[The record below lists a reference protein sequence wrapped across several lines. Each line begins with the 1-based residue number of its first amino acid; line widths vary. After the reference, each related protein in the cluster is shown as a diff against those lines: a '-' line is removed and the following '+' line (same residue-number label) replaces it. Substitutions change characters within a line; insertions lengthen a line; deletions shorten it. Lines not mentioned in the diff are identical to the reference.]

1 VLALDALQ
9 RRMTAAIAGG
19 HDSAVFDLI
28 EDVGIA
34 PAARLQIYR
43 NHAAITLTEALRATF
58 PVVCKLV
65 DERFFAF
72 AAYAYICETF
82 PSEPRL
88 SAYGASFPLFLRAF
102 PPAQALR
109 YLSDVARL
117 EWEINAALHA
127 DAATPVPRSTLAAIS
142 LRDAPRLMVHLH
154 PSLRLLTSP
163 WPIERIWSANQPGAD
178 PHVTIDPSAEVSRLQ
193 IYRRIDRVVIESI
206 DAPTFAFLHALLR
219 DGRLED
225 AAEAALRVDL
235 MFDVSVALGLL
246 LEEGL
251 IVGWHLAPAPAAS
264 STTLKEKVAMLAQVA
279 GFRSRTGLVEH
290 LKDALDLLGRFPL
303 SILQFIMRFSIASVF
318 WHAGLTKIA
327 SWDTTIALFHDEYM
341 VPLLP
346 PELAA
351 SMAATVELTCPV
363 LLVLGI
369 ATRLATLPML
379 GMTFVIGVFV
389 YPELWTE
396 HLMWAAILL
405 FILTRGPGALSLDR
419 FAARALF
426 DRKGV

>member
-1 VLALDALQ
+1 MLALDALQ
-9 RRMTAAIAGG
+9 RRMTATIGG
-19 HDSAVFDLI
+19 DHDSALLDLI

-34 PAARLQIYR
+34 PTARLQIYR
-43 NHAAITLTEALRATF
+43 NHATITLTEALKATY

-65 DERFFAF
+65 DERFFAY
-72 AAYAYICETF
+72 AADAYIRETL
-82 PSEPRL
+82 PAEPRL
-88 SAYGASFPLFLRAF
+88 SAYGASFPTFLAAF
-102 PPAQALR
+102 PPAQTLR
-109 YLSDVARL
+109 YLPDVARL

-127 DAATPVPRSTLAAIS
+127 DAGTPVPRSALAAVP
-142 LRDAPRLMVHLH
+142 LGDAPRLMLDLH
-154 PSLRLLTSP
+154 PSLRLLASP

-178 PHVTIDPSAEVSRLQ
+178 PGVTIEASAEVSRLQ
-193 IYRRIDRVVIESI
+193 IHRRVDRVVIKSI
-206 DAPTFAFLHALLR
+206 DAPTFAFVHALLK
-219 DGRLED
+219 GARLED
-225 AAEAALRVDL
+225 AAEAALQVDL
-235 MFDVSVALGLL
+235 MFDVSLALSLL

-251 IVGWHLAPAPAAS
+251 IVGWRLALPPSAS
-264 STTLKEKVAMLAQVA
+264 PPLLKERIAMLAQA
-279 GFRSRTGLVEH
+279 TGFRGRSSLVEH
-290 LKDALDLLGRFPL
+290 LKEAVDLLGRFPL

-327 SWDTTIALFHDEYM
+327 SWDTTIALFRDEYM

-346 PELAA
+346 PEIAA
-351 SMAATVELTCPV
+351 SMAAAVELTCPV

-405 FILTRGPGALSLDR
+405 FILTRGPGAISLDR
-419 FAARALF
+419 VVAGVLF
-426 DRKGV
+426 GRKRV